1 MITVIV
7 RGSSGFNLSD
17 FHRNV
22 MFWVI
27 FINLIIAVTKEG
39 FTKILVVSQRSYV
52 VPRPAAGQRRPTNPD
67 LGTGIDVQ
75 VEIYRETWEHISVS
89 MLLMLSFVQLPV
101 THEIGEVS
109 KDIHHPPIT
118 PRVTSRIKIYWDRAP
133 FRYLK
138 VDLVTS
144 SPTGEIIRCRCTRQ
158 TRNRRSDFLILF
170 SRAE

>member
-1 MITVIV
+1 
-7 RGSSGFNLSD
+7 
-17 FHRNV
+17 

-39 FTKILVVSQRSYV
+39 ILVVSQRSYV
-52 VPRPAAGQRRPTNPD
+52 VPCPAAGQRRPTNPD
-67 LGTGIDVQ
+67 LGAGIDVR

-101 THEIGEVS
+101 THEIGEVY
-109 KDIHHPPIT
+109 KDIHIHHPPIA

-138 VDLVTS
+138 VDLVT
-144 SPTGEIIRCRCTRQ
+144 
-158 TRNRRSDFLILF
+158 ILQQA
-170 SRAE
+170 R